1 MKTKKREGQFEVIDS
16 FVIRK
21 RNEFYLIG
29 QLKEGIAKENWFINV
44 PLNAGLSVTVRISR
58 IEEIELTSE
67 RNKNYTLIVVT
78 GEKETLDL
86 LLGLN
91 VGSEL
96 IDVTIEGQ
104 D

>member
-1 MKTKKREGQFEVIDS
+1 MKTKIREGQFEVIDS

-21 RNEFYLIG
+21 RNEFFLIG
-29 QLKEGIAKENWFINV
+29 EIKEGLAKENWFINV
-44 PLNAGLSVTVRISR
+44 HLNAGLSVTVRISR

-78 GEKETLDL
+78 GDRETLDL

-91 VGSEL
+91 IGSEL
-96 IDVTIEGQ
+96 LDITIEGQ